1 MKNIY
6 KNIIKKLNLEKETR
20 LLVVHQDD
28 IGMCHGANIA
38 FTDLC
43 GKGFVNCGSLMPPCP
58 WHLEIIDIC
67 KSRDD
72 LDIGIH
78 LTLTSEYN
86 FYKWR
91 PISSPDINS
100 GLVDPNGFFWST
112 VPEVEKHASQESV
125 EKELRMQIEIVLKS
139 GINISH
145 MDCHMGTALSPKFQ
159 DIYLKLCKEYNI
171 PGIFPRSYSKFNLA
185 AQANEIKNKG
195 LDATI
200 DAEENVHQKK
210 VENLE
215 MSENMLVFDHFAMS
229 PFAKKGENA
238 KLIKDIL
245 SNLNVGLTYLALH
258 PNAPGEIEMI
268 DPEQWHIRTEEHS
281 LFKDKEFLDW
291 IKTIE
296 NLHCI
301 SMREIKSLIF

>member
-1 MKNIY
+1 MTTVYEK
-6 KNIIKKLNLEKETR
+6 IIKKLNLGNESK

-28 IGMCHGANIA
+28 IGMCHGANVA
-38 FTDLC
+38 FTDLF
-43 GKGFVNCGSLMPPCP
+43 GIGFVNCGSLMPPCP
-58 WHLEIIDIC
+58 WSLEIIDIC
-67 KSRDD
+67 KSQND

-86 FYKWR
+86 YYKWR
-91 PISSPDINS
+91 PMSAANTNT
-100 GLVDPNGFFWST
+100 GLVDSNGFFWST
-112 VPEVEKHASQESV
+112 VPEVEKNASLESV
-125 EKELRMQIEIVLKS
+125 ETELRMQIETVLES

-145 MDCHMGTALSPKFQ
+145 MDCHMATALAPKFQ

-171 PGIFPRSYSKFNLA
+171 PGIFPRNYNAFNIA
-185 AQANEIKNKG
+185 AQANETKNKG
-195 LDATI
+195 LNKTVDVQLS
-200 DAEENVHQKK
+200 DHKFK

-215 MSENMLVFDHFAMS
+215 KNENMVIFDHFAMS

-245 SNLNVGLTYLALH
+245 LNLNAGLTYLALH
-258 PNAPGEIEMI
+258 PNTTGEIEII
-268 DPEQWHIRTEEHS
+268 DPEQWHIRTEEHA

-291 IKTIE
+291 IKTID

>member
-1 MKNIY
+1 MTTVYEKITS
-6 KNIIKKLNLEKETR
+6 KLNLEKGTK

-28 IGMCHGANIA
+28 IGMCHGANTA

-43 GKGFVNCGSLMPPCP
+43 GIGFVNCGSLMPPCP
-58 WHLEIIDIC
+58 WSLETLEIC
-67 KSRDD
+67 KSQKD

-91 PISSPDINS
+91 PLSGANRNT
-100 GLVDPNGFFWST
+100 GLVDANGFFWPT
-112 VPEVEKHASQESV
+112 VPEVEKNASLDSV
-125 EKELRMQIEIVLKS
+125 EVELRMQIEVVLES

-145 MDCHMGTALSPKFQ
+145 MDCHMATALAPKFQ
-159 DIYLKLCKEYNI
+159 DIYLKLSKEYNI
-171 PGIFPRSYSKFNLA
+171 PGIFPRDYSAFNIS
-185 AQANEIKNKG
+185 AQANETKNKG
-195 LDATI
+195 LDKTV
-200 DAEENVHQKK
+200 DVQQDVHQKK

-215 MSENMLVFDHFAMS
+215 LNEKMVIFDHFAMS

-245 SNLNVGLTYLALH
+245 SNLNTGLTYLALH
-258 PNAPGEIEMI
+258 PNAPGEIEKI
-268 DPEQWHIRTEEHS
+268 DPEQWHIRTEEHT
-281 LFKDKEFLDW
+281 LFKDTEFLEW
-291 IKTIE
+291 IKTIN